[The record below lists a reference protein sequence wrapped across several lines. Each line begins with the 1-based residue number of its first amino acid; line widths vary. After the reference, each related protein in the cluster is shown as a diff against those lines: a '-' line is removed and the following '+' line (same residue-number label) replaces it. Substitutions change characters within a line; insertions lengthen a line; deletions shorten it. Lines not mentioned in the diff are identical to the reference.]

1 LRNRLVWKLSA
12 VSVNESLNSAYLS
25 LGANID
31 PKKNLLAAINLLSQK
46 LDLVSASSI
55 WSSPPIGFDG
65 PNFFNA
71 AVHIQSLFSMPALK
85 RDVLLKIEKELGRQR
100 TTNKFAA
107 RPIDLDIIIFND
119 LEIEIDIWR
128 YAYLAVPLAEIH
140 PQYRNPR
147 TGEKIIEFA
156 ESIKKET
163 SFLKVS
169 IKSERT

>member
-1 LRNRLVWKLSA
+1 M
-12 VSVNESLNSAYLS
+12 NESVNSAYLS

-31 PKKNLLAAINLLSQK
+31 PKINLPAAINLLSEK
-46 LDLVSASSI
+46 VELVSASSI
-55 WSSPPIGFDG
+55 WSSPPVGFDG

-71 AVHIQSLFSMPALK
+71 AVHIQSLFSMAALK

-100 TTNKFAA
+100 KKNKFAP

-119 LEIEIDIWR
+119 LEVEIDIWR

-156 ESIKKET
+156 ESVKKET
-163 SFLKVS
+163 SILKVS
-169 IKSERT
+169 IKSENT